1 MKFRLPNRTTGAVL
15 GAAAIIAVATGGG
28 AVAGTMITGA
38 QIKNGTVDTVDLA
51 PESVNSSRVENDTLR
66 MWDLSEGLQERISA
80 GGPRGPQ
87 GPQGET
93 GPAGPAG
100 TAKYVGANWSQVDRN
115 VIGNAFTQLRSGPVS
130 GNFGVTV
137 KPPVGEG
144 SLGIH
149 TGSGADKAAFGNQV
163 DFVGDLV
170 SDLTTV
176 KFSVFTTGENRALAA
191 NNLPS
196 VSLEVDPN
204 VVDGVNY
211 STLVFVPTDADAN
224 KWTEIDASTAKQ
236 WYFTGATGT
245 TTGCNQTT
253 YCTLAE
259 VKAAAPT
266 ATIHTVQ
273 ISKGRDYAF
282 TGAVDA
288 LVINDKTYDFEPF
301 GVSTN

>member
-1 MKFRLPNRTTGAVL
+1 MKFSLPNRRTGAVL

-38 QIKNGTVDTVDLA
+38 QIKNGTVETVDLA
-51 PESVNSSRVENDTLR
+51 PESVNSSRVENQTLR
-66 MWDLSEGLQERISA
+66 MWDFSEGVQDRINA

-115 VIGNAFTQLRSGPVS
+115 VTGNAFSQLRSGPVS

-137 KPPVGEG
+137 EPPLGMG

-149 TGSGADKAAFGNQV
+149 TGSGADKVAFGNQV
-163 DFVGDLV
+163 DFVGQKV
-170 SDLTTV
+170 SDLDTI
-176 KFSVFTTGENRALAA
+176 KFSVFTTGENRTIAT

-196 VSLEVDPN
+196 VAMEVDPN
-204 VVDGVNY
+204 VVEGVNY
-211 STLVFVPTDADAN
+211 STLVFVPTDAAAN
-224 KWTEIDASTAKQ
+224 QWTEIDASSAKQ
-236 WYFTGATGT
+236 WYFTGGTGT

-259 VKAAAPT
+259 VHEKAPD

-273 ISKGRDYAF
+273 ITKGRDYAF

-288 LVINDKTYDFEPF
+288 LVLGTTPYDFEPL
-301 GVSTN
+301 GVSSN

>member
-1 MKFRLPNRTTGAVL
+1 MKLRLPNRRTGAVL
-15 GAAAIIAVATGGG
+15 GAAAILAVATGGG
-28 AVAGTMITGA
+28 AVAGSMVTGA
-38 QIKNGTVDTVDLA
+38 QIKDGTIEAVDLA
-51 PESVNSSRVENDTLR
+51 PGAVNSSRVTDESLR
-66 MWDLSEGLQERISA
+66 MKDFRQGVQDLINS

-87 GPQGET
+87 GEP

-130 GNFGVTV
+130 GNFGATV

-149 TGSGADKAAFGNQV
+149 TGSAADKAAFGNQV
-163 DFVGDLV
+163 DFVGDKV
-170 SDLTTV
+170 SDLNTV
-176 KFSVFTTGENRALAA
+176 KYSVFTTGENRGIAP

-204 VVDGVNY
+204 VVDAVNY
-211 STLVFVPTDADAN
+211 STLVFTPLDAAAN
-224 KWTEIDASTAKQ
+224 EWTELDASTAKQ

-259 VKAAAPT
+259 VKEEAPE

-273 ISKGRDYAF
+273 ITKGRDYAF

-288 LVINDKTYDFEPF
+288 LVINDTTYDFEPF
-301 GVSTN
+301 GVSQN

>member
-1 MKFRLPNRTTGAVL
+1 MKLRLPNRR
-15 GAAAIIAVATGGG
+15 
-28 AVAGTMITGA
+28 TGA
-38 QIKNGTVDTVDLA
+38 QIKNGTIEAVDLSPGA
-51 PESVNSSRVENDTLR
+51 VNSSRVDDGSLR
-66 MWDLSEGLQERISA
+66 MRDFRGAVQDRINA
-80 GGPRGPQ
+80 GGPQ
-87 GPQGET
+87 GPKGET

-100 TAKYVGANWSQVDRN
+100 TAKYAGANWSQVDRN

-130 GNFGVTV
+130 KNFGVTV
-137 KPPVGEG
+137 EPPVGVG

-149 TGSGADKAAFGNQV
+149 TGSGADKVAFGNQV

-170 SDLTTV
+170 SDLKTV
-176 KFSVFTTGENRALAA
+176 KFSVFTTGENRGIAQ

-204 VVDGVNY
+204 VTDGVNY
-211 STLVFVPTDADAN
+211 STLVFTPLDAPAN
-224 KWTEIDASTAKQ
+224 VWSELDASTAKQ

-253 YCTLAE
+253 YCTLDE
-259 VKAAAPT
+259 IQAAAPE

-273 ISKGRDYAF
+273 ITKGRDYAF

-288 LVINDKTYDFEPF
+288 LVINDTTYDFEPF
-301 GVSTN
+301 GVSHN